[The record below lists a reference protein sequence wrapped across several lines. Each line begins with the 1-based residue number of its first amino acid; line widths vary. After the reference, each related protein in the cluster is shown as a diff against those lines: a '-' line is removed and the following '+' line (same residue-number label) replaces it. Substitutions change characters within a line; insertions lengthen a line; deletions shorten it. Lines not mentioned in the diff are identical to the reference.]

1 VDANLWEEMNRR
13 EQWDRDYERRK
24 PATQED
30 RDELKRALSV
40 EEHTRSV
47 WDEFQRDLQSA
58 SETGTGDSDAEA
70 AQALGILD
78 TKNGNRTW
86 SSFRAKLRT
95 LF

>member
-1 VDANLWEEMNRR
+1 MDANLWEEMNRR
-13 EQWDRDYERRK
+13 EQWDRDFEGRK
-24 PATQED
+24 RSYLED
-30 RDELKRALSV
+30 KDELERALSV
-40 EEHTRSV
+40 EEYSRSA
-47 WDEFQRDLQSA
+47 WDERHRDLQSA

-78 TKNGNRTW
+78 TTNKKNSW